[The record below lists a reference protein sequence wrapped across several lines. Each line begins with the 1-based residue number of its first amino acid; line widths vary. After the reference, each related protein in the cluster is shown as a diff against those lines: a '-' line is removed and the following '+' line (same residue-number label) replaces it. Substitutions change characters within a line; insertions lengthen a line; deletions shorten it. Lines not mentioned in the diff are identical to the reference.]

1 MVMVEY
7 FANSPTCALGDFACA
22 LGGADTDVL
31 ASDGSAFGDI
41 ASGVE
46 WVECDKVAR
55 TFPDTLGRRSSAL
68 GGSFADVSGAPT
80 DVATGAAML
89 GLLLGGRLRCV
100 GMLRRGL
107 GLAALTRGVLA
118 ADGKCESEER
128 DYWFWECGSHGLNLA
143 VVRFDSSAEDSLSKA
158 ERLPKAWMMR
168 TERSMQ
174 DRYENPAWLKK
185 QMRVDSHRIRRWCDS
200 KQMPAD

>member
-55 TFPDTLGRRSSAL
+55 TFPDTAPLAVPLPMSPAPLPTSPPGLPCWGCCSVE
-68 GGSFADVSGAPT
+68 GCDVSVCCGGGW
-80 DVATGAAML
+80 VW
-89 GLLLGGRLRCV
+89 LL
-100 GMLRRGL
+100 
-107 GLAALTRGVLA
+107 
-118 ADGKCESEER
+118 
-128 DYWFWECGSHGLNLA
+128 
-143 VVRFDSSAEDSLSKA
+143 
-158 ERLPKAWMMR
+158 
-168 TERSMQ
+168 
-174 DRYENPAWLKK
+174 
-185 QMRVDSHRIRRWCDS
+185 
-200 KQMPAD
+200 